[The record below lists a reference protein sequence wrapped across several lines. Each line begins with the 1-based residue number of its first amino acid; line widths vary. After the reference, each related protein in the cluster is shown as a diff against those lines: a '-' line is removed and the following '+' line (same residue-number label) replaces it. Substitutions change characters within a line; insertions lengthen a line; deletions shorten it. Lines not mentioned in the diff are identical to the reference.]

1 MISKPV
7 AQQRYDRFRPG
18 QVWLDTAG
26 RPIQAHAGSLIK
38 VDGAFYWYGE
48 NKEFTDGKSGIES
61 WGIRFYR
68 CGKSLKQEAGDR
80 VGFVYDKTRSFVP
93 WYRES
98 RKSKEQQTLAR
109 KPRGANAFLLQQI
122 VWSNAF

>member
-1 MISKPV
+1 MYAEGAYPRGLSVVVK
-7 AQQRYDRFRPG
+7 DLRFSRSCPS
-18 QVWLDTAG
+18 VNELLL
-26 RPIQAHAGSLIK
+26 R
-38 VDGAFYWYGE
+38 VC
-48 NKEFTDGKSGIES
+48 
-61 WGIRFYR
+61 YR